1 MNDFWQKIERNE
13 DLPTLPVV
21 MAKLIE
27 TINDDRS
34 SASDVKKTMEKDPA
48 ISARVLKLA
57 NSAFYGLRHRVDNLQ
72 RAIVILG
79 FETVRML
86 ALSTTVLDLF
96 TTKSQLAFSPKDFW
110 LHSLG
115 SAKSA
120 QLLAQKINSASSPET
135 LFTAGLL
142 HDIGKYCIALTFK
155 NEYKNLVEK
164 ASTQKI
170 QIRKLEKEYL
180 GHTYIEVN
188 QWLAQKW
195 HFPETLWYPLVYHNT
210 PDSSDNKYPLESWI
224 IQISSEIA
232 RANNFGYAGDFNH
245 IDIKVTP
252 LFANRLNELIINE
265 ASNSLGAFL
274 KEAEDFLSE
283 FRVT

>member
-1 MNDFWQKIERNE
+1 MIDFWTRIETNE
-13 DLPTLPVV
+13 DLPTLPIV

-34 SASDVKKTMEKDPA
+34 SASDVKKIMEGDPA

-57 NSAFYGLRHRVDNLQ
+57 NSAFYGLRYKVDNLQ
-72 RAIVILG
+72 MAIVILG

-96 TTKSQLAFSPKDFW
+96 TVKSQLAFDPKDFW

-120 QLLAQKINSASSPET
+120 QLLAQKTNASLSPET

-155 NEYKNLVEK
+155 EKYKKLVNESLEK
-164 ASTQKI
+164 KVAI
-170 QIRKLEKEYL
+170 QKLEKDYFN
-180 GHTYIEVN
+180 HTYTEVN
-188 QWLAQKW
+188 EWLAKKW
-195 HFPETLWYPLVYHNT
+195 HFPETLLYPIVYHNN
-210 PDSSDNKYPLESWI
+210 PESGGNKYPFESWLVE
-224 IQISSEIA
+224 ISSEIS
-232 RANNFGYAGDFNH
+232 RANNFGFAGDF
-245 IDIKVTP
+245 KP
-252 LFANRLNELIINE
+252 LKMEISPLYSNRINE
-265 ASNSLGAFL
+265 IKINEVSEEVNAFL
-274 KEAEDFLSE
+274 PDAEKFLSE
-283 FRVT
+283 FKVV